1 MKTFK
6 VSIYPQTNWV
16 VRVEAENEEEAK
28 TKALALDGPA
38 EYSFLGDDTDEW
50 HAEIWEWP
58 NIGPEGQVDVEE
70 DE

>member
-6 VSIYPQTNWV
+6 VSIYPQTVWT

-28 TKALALDGPA
+28 KKALALDGPS
-38 EYSFLGDDTDEW
+38 EIITDDYEW

-70 DE
+70 EE